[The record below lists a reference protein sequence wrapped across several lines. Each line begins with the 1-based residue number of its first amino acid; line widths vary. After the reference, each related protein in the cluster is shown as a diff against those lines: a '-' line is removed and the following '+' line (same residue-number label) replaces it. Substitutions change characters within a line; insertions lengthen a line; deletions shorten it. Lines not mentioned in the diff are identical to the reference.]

1 MAKYSEYLKA
11 FLWENKDILD
21 NNDFTELY
29 KRASDDLYIMTGELT
44 NALYTAGI
52 HPLAH
57 MDHIPESFIENAT
70 LQKRSF
76 KLPDNITEIE
86 RSAFSKSNIKEIEI
100 SENSKLKFIDEFAFA
115 WTKLSEIYIPKSVAA
130 IRYKAFYSVN
140 GLHVIY
146 EGNKDELDFICDGD
160 LSLVF
165 PFDVTYTFLN
175 K

>member
-100 SENSKLKFIDEFAFA
+100 SENSKLKFIDEFAFG
-115 WTKLSEIYIPKSVAA
+115 KCLYVKSLYGSHMSIMTV
-130 IRYKAFYSVN
+130 
-140 GLHVIY
+140 LT
-146 EGNKDELDFICDGD
+146 L
-160 LSLVF
+160 
-165 PFDVTYTFLN
+165 FLILTGIFS